1 MIDRNSQEFDKM
13 LLEQMKALKNVPV
26 KKFETEIR
34 KILKQKSSCKM
45 WWDNK
50 ETKEWDAN
58 KREYRFTNFRCC
70 PTSRKA
76 GNYFCLVLD
85 RKEIGIDVVD
95 GFLTA
100 L

>member
-1 MIDRNSQEFDKM
+1 MNRNSQEFDRI

-34 KILKQKSSCKM
+34 KILRQKSTCKM
-45 WWDNK
+45 WWTNM
-50 ETKEWDAN
+50 ESREWDAQ
-58 KREYRFTNFRCC
+58 KGEYRFTNFRCC
-70 PTSRKA
+70 PTARNA

-85 RKEIGIDVVD
+85 RKETGIDVAD

-100 L
+100 V